1 MTARGLGRLPVDGR
15 EWRVRVLG
23 LAQLCG
29 PDGQRVRL
37 ERRTA
42 ALLAWLALQG
52 PSPKFALA
60 SLLWPDSPPTTV
72 RSNLRQLLRRLRVAT
87 EDAPLVEGDAERLAL
102 VSPSSV
108 DAASLKAAAE
118 ARAHAEALACVDA
131 EGNTLLAGF
140 DFDDCPE
147 LARWLDGAR
156 AGIEGWVRE
165 AREARIAQLTAAG
178 DWTAALGLAQAW
190 ARQEPESEQ
199 AGRHLIRLH
208 YLQGDRGAA
217 LATFEHLRDVL
228 DRELGVTPMPE
239 TLALVREVEQSPP
252 RSRSLPGARPSLPL
266 SVLRPPVLVGR
277 DAAWRQLESGWEAGQ
292 LLFISG
298 EPGSGKTRLAEEFAA
313 TQGRWGRIEARAGD
327 RDVPFASQARAFRTQ
342 LRRWPDVKLPDW
354 VRTELS
360 RILPEL
366 GDARLLPPL
375 ASEAGTLRFYD
386 AIVAALQLLHEHEDI
401 SVADDVQ
408 YWDAASARA
417 FTFALSRLADTAPP
431 GARSLRFIDCYR
443 RGELS
448 PETRMHVAGLV
459 EAGLARVVEVDAL
472 TDEDVKRMVAGM
484 GLPGAEAHLDAL
496 ARYTGGNPLYVV
508 ETLKH
513 LLETDSLH
521 REWPQRLPP
530 PGRVGPLIQRRL
542 EGLSPLALQC
552 ARLAALA
559 GAFFRTSL
567 VAGGLQVMQA
577 EAHEALAEL
586 EAAQVLMGERFSHDL
601 VMEAVLAGM
610 GPGEERVLHAR
621 LATVF
626 EEDGAPS
633 ILLAHHWLGAGRT
646 ERALPHLLA
655 SARSDEQ
662 VLPPEL
668 AAEHY
673 ARAASLMLS
682 LGQHEDA
689 VQARAAEARCRLQAT
704 SAGVLTSGPAAGP
717 GARGRR
723 G

>member
-1 MTARGLGRLPVDGR
+1 MDGR
-15 EWRVRVLG
+15 EWRVQVLG

-52 PSPKFALA
+52 PSPKFPLA
-60 SLLWPDSPPTTV
+60 SLLWPDSSPTTV
-72 RSNLRQLLRRLRVAT
+72 RGNLRQLLRRLRLAT
-87 EDAPLVEGDAERLAL
+87 GEESLVEGDTERLAL
-102 VSPSSV
+102 SAPSAV
-108 DAASLKAAAE
+108 DAACLKAASE
-118 ARAHAEALACVDA
+118 ARAPAQALACVDA
-131 EGNTLLAGF
+131 EDSTLLAGF

-156 AGIEGWVRE
+156 AGIAGWVRE
-165 AREARIAQLTAAG
+165 AREARITQLTAAG
-178 DWTAALGLAQAW
+178 DWSAALGLARAW

-199 AGRHLIRLH
+199 AGRHLIRLQ

-239 TLALVREVEQSPP
+239 TLALVREVEQAP
-252 RSRSLPGARPSLPL
+252 ARPRPAPATRFALPL

-277 DAAWRQLESGWEAGQ
+277 EAAWRQLEAGWEAGQ

-298 EPGSGKTRLAEEFAA
+298 EPGSGKSRLAEEFAA

-366 GDARLLPPL
+366 GEPRLLPPL
-375 ASEAGTLRFYD
+375 ASGAGMLRFYD
-386 AIVAALQLLHEHEDI
+386 AIVAALQQLHEHEDI

-417 FTFALSRLADTAPP
+417 FTFAFSRLADTAPP
-431 GARSLRFIDCYR
+431 GGRSLRFIDCYR

-448 PETRMHVAGLV
+448 PEARMHVSRLV
-459 EAGLARVVEVDAL
+459 DAGLARIVEVDAL
-472 TDEDVKRMVAGM
+472 TDEDVRRMVAAM
-484 GLPGAEAHLDAL
+484 GLPGAEAHVEAL

-513 LLETDSLH
+513 LLETDSLQ

-542 EGLSPLALQC
+542 EGLSPVALQC

-559 GAFFRTSL
+559 GAFFRASL
-567 VAGGLQVMQA
+567 VPRGLQVTPA

-586 EAAQVLMGERFSHDL
+586 EAAQVLLGERFSHDL
-601 VMEAVLAGM
+601 VMEAVRAGM
-610 GPGEERVLHAR
+610 GPGEERGLHAR
-621 LATVF
+621 LAALF
-626 EEDGAPS
+626 EEDGAPP
-633 ILLAHHWLGAGRT
+633 ILLAHHWLGAGWT
-646 ERALPHLLA
+646 EQALPHLLA

-668 AAEHY
+668 AAGHY
-673 ARAASLMLS
+673 ARAASLMQS
-682 LGQHEDA
+682 LGRHAEA
-689 VQARAAEARCRLQAT
+689 AQARAAEARCRLQAA
-704 SAGVLTSGPAAGP
+704 SAEVDTFTPAPAAGP
-717 GARGRR
+717 AARGSR

>member
-1 MTARGLGRLPVDGR
+1 MAGR
-15 EWRVRVLG
+15 EWRVQVLG

-29 PDGQRVRL
+29 PEGQRVRL

-60 SLLWPDSPPTTV
+60 SLLWLDSPPTTV
-72 RSNLRQLLRRLRVAT
+72 RSNLRQLLRRLRLAT
-87 EDAPLVEGDAERLAL
+87 GDEALVEGDTERLAL
-102 VSPSSV
+102 VSPPAV

-118 ARAHAEALACVDA
+118 ARAHAEALEAVGA
-131 EGNTLLAGF
+131 EGGTLLAGF

-156 AGIEGWVRE
+156 AGVEGWVRE
-165 AREARIAQLTAAG
+165 AREARIAQLTSAG
-178 DWTAALGLAQAW
+178 DWTAALGLARTW
-190 ARQEPESEQ
+190 VRQEPESEQ

-217 LATFEHLRDVL
+217 LAAFEHLRDVL

-239 TLALVREVEQSPP
+239 TLALVREVEQATP
-252 RSRSLPGARPSLPL
+252 RARPLPGTRSALPL

-277 DAAWRQLESGWEAGQ
+277 DAAWRQLEAGWEAGQ

-366 GDARLLPPL
+366 GEPRLLPPL
-375 ASEAGTLRFYD
+375 ASEAGMLRFYD

-408 YWDAASARA
+408 YWDPASARA
-417 FTFALSRLADTAPP
+417 FTFAFSRLADAGPQN
-431 GARSLRFIDCYR
+431 GRSLRFIDCYR

-448 PETRMHVAGLV
+448 PEARMNVAGLV
-459 EAGLARVVEVDAL
+459 EAGLARIVEVDAL
-472 TDEDVKRMVAGM
+472 TDDDVKRMVAGM
-484 GLPGAEAHLDAL
+484 GLPGAEAHVEAL

-513 LLETDSLH
+513 LLETDSLR

-567 VAGGLQVMQA
+567 VPGVLGVKPADGN
-577 EAHEALAEL
+577 EALAEL
-586 EAAQVLMGERFSHDL
+586 EAAQVLLGERFSHDL
-601 VMEAVLAGM
+601 VMEAVRAGM
-610 GPGEERVLHAR
+610 GPGEERVLHGR
-621 LATVF
+621 LATVL
-626 EEDGAPS
+626 EEEGAPS
-633 ILLAHHWLGAGRT
+633 ILLAHHWLGAGAT

-662 VLPPEL
+662 VLPPET

-673 ARAASLMLS
+673 ARAAALMLS
-682 LGQHEDA
+682 LGKHEDA
-689 VQARAAEARCRLQAT
+689 MQARAAEVRCRQQ
-704 SAGVLTSGPAAGP
+704 SSPAGVPPFTPGPAAGP
-717 GARGRR
+717 GARGSR

>member
-1 MTARGLGRLPVDGR
+1 MTARSLGRAPVAGS

-23 LAQLCG
+23 LARLCG
-29 PDGQRVRL
+29 PDGQQVRL

-42 ALLAWLALQG
+42 ALLAWLSLQG
-52 PSPKFALA
+52 PSPKFPLA
-60 SLLWPDSPPTTV
+60 ALLWPDSPPTTV
-72 RSNLRQLLRRLRVAT
+72 RSNLRQLLRRLRLAT
-87 EDAPLVEGDAERLAL
+87 GDEALVEGDTERLAL
-102 VSPSSV
+102 VSPSAV
-108 DAASLKAAAE
+108 DAACLKAAAG
-118 ARAHAEALACVDA
+118 ARAPAEALEAVGA
-131 EGNTLLAGF
+131 EGSTLLAGF

-156 AGIEGWVRE
+156 AGVDGWVRE
-165 AREARIAQLTAAG
+165 AREARIAWLTASG

-217 LATFEHLRDVL
+217 LAAFEHLRGVL

-239 TLALVREVEQSPP
+239 TLALVREVERATPRPPSPP
-252 RSRSLPGARPSLPL
+252 GTRSALPL

-277 DAAWRQLESGWEAGQ
+277 EAAWRQLEAGWEAGQ

-366 GDARLLPPL
+366 GEPRLLPPL
-375 ASEAGTLRFYD
+375 SSEAGMLRFYD
-386 AIVAALQLLHEHEDI
+386 AIVAALHLLHEHEDI

-408 YWDAASARA
+408 YWDTASARA
-417 FTFALSRLADTAPP
+417 FTFAFSRLADAAPR

-448 PETRMHVAGLV
+448 PDARMHVTGLV
-459 EAGLARVVEVDAL
+459 EAGLARIVEVDAL
-472 TDEDVKRMVAGM
+472 TDEDVRRMVAGM
-484 GLPGAEAHLDAL
+484 GLGGAEAHVEAL

-513 LLETDSLH
+513 LLETDSLQ

-542 EGLSPLALQC
+542 ERLSPLALQC

-567 VAGGLQVMQA
+567 VPGVLQVKPA
-577 EAHEALAEL
+577 DAHEALAEL

-601 VMEAVLAGM
+601 VMEAVRAGM
-610 GPGEERVLHAR
+610 GPGEDRVLHAR
-621 LATVF
+621 LATVL

-633 ILLAHHWLGAGRT
+633 ILLAHHWLEAGWT
-646 ERALPHLLA
+646 ERALPHLLT

-673 ARAASLMLS
+673 ARAAALMQS

-689 VQARAAEARCRLQAT
+689 VRARAAEARCRLQSA
-704 SAGVLTSGPAAGP
+704 SAGVLTPGPSGGP
-717 GARGRR
+717 DARGSP